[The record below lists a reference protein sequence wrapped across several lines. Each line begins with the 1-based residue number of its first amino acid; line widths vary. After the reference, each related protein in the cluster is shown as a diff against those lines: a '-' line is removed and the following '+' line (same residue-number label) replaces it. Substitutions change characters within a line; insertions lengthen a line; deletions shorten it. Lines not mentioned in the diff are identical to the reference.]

1 MRPFIL
7 YVAVTLCLAFPLTV
21 HPASRI
27 MLPSPDAKLY
37 MWTLA
42 WDTHAFTQQP
52 LSLFDANIYYPERH
66 TLAYSENLIGS
77 AVVAAP
83 VLWLTGNPVLA
94 LNLVALLSC
103 VLCGLGTYVLARRVG
118 IGEAGALLAGLIFAF
133 SPPRFFRLSQMHLT
147 TIQWV
152 PFGLAALH
160 AYVDT
165 GRRRDLWLAIGL
177 FTLQALT
184 SGHGA
189 VFLLVCGLALAAY
202 RVATGE
208 PIAPVR
214 RLRDIGWTGLVLLTP
229 TLLMFAPYVTVQR
242 EMGLTRTL
250 DNWSVSSASFAAS
263 PTHLHA
269 WILSLMP
276 SARINERADAFLFP
290 GYVPV
295 ALALVAVYTWRR
307 TPLRHTV
314 IFYALLTL
322 AAVWLSVGSPVG
334 LWPLVYWLPGMNFI
348 RVPSRFT
355 VIAVLGLAILSGI
368 GFERLAVRLDARKRR
383 LFAVAIGV
391 LLVAEFAAA
400 PLATEAYVV
409 ERPALDRW
417 LDLQP

>member
-1 MRPFIL
+1 MRAFIL
-7 YVAVTLCLAFPLTV
+7 YVAVTLCLAFPLTI
-21 HPASRI
+21 HPASRV
-27 MLPSPDAKLY
+27 LLASPDAKLY

-42 WDTHAFTQQP
+42 WDTHALTHQP

-160 AYVDT
+160 AYFDT
-165 GRRRDLWLAIGL
+165 GRRRDLRLAIGL

-202 RVATGE
+202 QWSIGALPDAEKSLRTELTIE
-208 PIAPVR
+208 PENG
-214 RLRDIGWTGLVLLTP
+214 IG
-229 TLLMFAPYVTVQR
+229 
-242 EMGLTRTL
+242 
-250 DNWSVSSASFAAS
+250 N
-263 PTHLHA
+263 
-269 WILSLMP
+269 
-276 SARINERADAFLFP
+276 RA
-290 GYVPV
+290 
-295 ALALVAVYTWRR
+295 
-307 TPLRHTV
+307 
-314 IFYALLTL
+314 
-322 AAVWLSVGSPVG
+322 
-334 LWPLVYWLPGMNFI
+334 
-348 RVPSRFT
+348 
-355 VIAVLGLAILSGI
+355 LAILLGQAW
-368 GFERLAVRLDARKRR
+368 R
-383 LFAVAIGV
+383 
-391 LLVAEFAAA
+391 
-400 PLATEAYVV
+400 PL
-409 ERPALDRW
+409 P
-417 LDLQP
+417 